1 MVHVTFNEKVEC
13 HQYSPTHPEGIQ
25 PLDDRNRPV
34 EVASSSVQRQSSLK
48 YNMKF
53 LKNLRDT
60 SLSRGCPDV
69 VKRGMED
76 GKPWA
81 GYVLS
86 PSTSIRQIGKGTV
99 FFNHRPP
106 YNNNSNY
113 YSSS

>member
-13 HQYSPTHPEGIQ
+13 HQYSPTHPEGSQ
-25 PLDDRNRPV
+25 PDDRNRPV
-34 EVASSSVQRQSSLK
+34 EVASSSEQRQSRLK

-69 VKRGMED
+69 VKQGMED
-76 GKPWA
+76 GKGWA
-81 GYVLS
+81 GYVLP
-86 PSTSIRQIGKGTV
+86 PSTSISKGSV
-99 FFNHRPP
+99 FSNQRTS
-106 YNNNSNY
+106 YSNS